1 MVTKIVQNIER
12 IRAEIALAAEKAGR
26 AASDVKLMGVT
37 KFHPIE
43 MMVEAAPHLDL
54 IGENKVQEAV
64 GKRAAWK
71 SGKCCAWHMIGHLQ
85 RNKVRRAL
93 STFDLIESI
102 DKLETASAV
111 SRVMSESEENGVV
124 RKYPIFIEV
133 NMSHEAAK
141 SGADPKDVER
151 MVAAILKEC
160 PNVSIDGLMTVAADT
175 DDEKVLHET
184 FAGLR
189 GIRDKLRAATGLALP
204 ELSMGMSGDFKI
216 AIEEGS
222 TIVRI
227 GSAIFG
233 PRNY

>member
-1 MVTKIVQNIER
+1 MVTKIIQNIER
-12 IRAEIALAAEKAGR
+12 IRAEIALAAEHAGR

-43 MMVEAAPHLDL
+43 MMVEAASYLDL
-54 IGENKVQEAV
+54 IGESRVQEAV
-64 GKRAAWK
+64 GKRMAWK
-71 SGKCCAWHMIGHLQ
+71 AGPSCPWHMIGHLQ

-93 STFDLIESI
+93 ATFDLIESI

-111 SRVMSESEENGVV
+111 SRVMSEDEENV
-124 RKYPIFIEV
+124 RKYPIFVEV

-141 SGADPKDVER
+141 SGADPSDVER
-151 MVAAILKEC
+151 MLEAIIKDC
-160 PNVSIDGLMTVAADT
+160 PNVAVEGLMTIASDT
-175 DDEKVLHET
+175 DDEKLLHET

-189 GIRDKLRAATGLALP
+189 ALRDRLRAATGLALS
-204 ELSMGMSGDFKI
+204 ELSMGMSGDYKI

-233 PRNY
+233 PRDY